1 MISLVPVIFLF
12 DRIFHCWLSF
22 ILVFYNKQRTVK
34 KKGGET
40 VTIKEFAERKKVS
53 KQAVYKSI
61 NRNGISAKQLTD
73 RQGNLTKKGLNTL
86 RKLFPDDS
94 NLVDQAFSD
103 EVFPDS
109 DSRNNADQETEQLRQ
124 RVKELQTECEEW
136 KQKYFQLVDSSR
148 EETQQ
153 LRVLI
158 RNEQELRLRAE
169 HKGFIKR
176 LFAGKTER
184 GNNNET

>member
-1 MISLVPVIFLF
+1 MIPLVPVISPF
-12 DRIFHCWLSF
+12 DRIFHCRLSF
-22 ILVFYNKQRTVK
+22 NRLFYHKQRTVK
-34 KKGGET
+34 TEGVET

-73 RQGNLTKKGLNTL
+73 RQGNLTKKGLSIL

-94 NLVDQAFSD
+94 NLVDQAVTGDQFT
-103 EVFPDS
+103 EP
-109 DSRNNADQETEQLRQ
+109 DSRNTVDQETEQLRQ
-124 RVKELQTECEEW
+124 RVTELQTECEEW

-169 HKGFIKR
+169 HKGFIRR
-176 LFAGKTER
+176 LFAGKKE
-184 GNNNET
+184 NNDSV